1 MVPLAPDRHFLAWAS
16 TWAAEAAPAVPGS
29 ASGACRRP
37 QDQGRIPCVLVAT
50 GSLGTLNHTLL
61 SAEALLMR
69 GWRIETVILNPGVD
83 GTDAATAEENAAI
96 LREFLPVPV
105 EILD

>member
-1 MVPLAPDRHFLAWAS
+1 
-16 TWAAEAAPAVPGS
+16 
-29 ASGACRRP
+29 
-37 QDQGRIPCVLVAT
+37 VAT

-61 SAEALLMR
+61 SAEALLLR
-69 GWRIETVILNPGVD
+69 GWRIEAVILNPGVD